1 MIADTEHADNENEGG
16 NSLLSFKAH
25 VNNIALHH
33 MVFALPF
40 AYMSA
45 FLAAGGVPPFWDLFW
60 ITVAIAGARSAALAL
75 DNLADLKYD
84 RQQARLSGRAMVRGE
99 ISTRAA
105 KISIGIYLLIFL
117 AAVLQLN
124 PICIK
129 LLPVA
134 ALPFLIYPYTKRF
147 TCLCH
152 FILGV
157 AISMAPAGAWVAI
170 RGDIDLPLIV
180 LCVAVALWIG
190 MFDAVYGAQD
200 ERFDRAH
207 GLHSLATAFTAKG
220 ALFIAR
226 ILHGGSIACFT
237 VLGFLLQMNAV
248 YFFGVGIAAGTL
260 VYQHSIVKPGD
271 FSRVTQAYFMRN
283 GIVSLAMFLFT
294 WMDLCW

>member
-1 MIADTEHADNENEGG
+1 MSIG
-16 NSLLSFKAH
+16 AH

-45 FLAAGGVPPFWDLFW
+45 FLAAEGMPPLWELLW

-84 RQQARLSGRAMVRGE
+84 SKQKRLAYRAMVRGDV
-99 ISTRAA
+99 SPRAA

-117 AAVLQLN
+117 VAVLQLN
-124 PICIK
+124 PICIR

-134 ALPFLIYPYTKRF
+134 AVPFLIYPYTKRF

-157 AISMAPAGAWVAI
+157 AIAMAPAGAWVAV
-170 RGDIDLPLIV
+170 RGSVDPPLLV
-180 LCVAVALWIG
+180 LCTAVALWIG

-200 ERFDRAH
+200 EAFDRSQ

-220 ALFIAR
+220 ALRIAKGVHALSIVCFILLGIMLR
-226 ILHGGSIACFT
+226 MHG
-237 VLGFLLQMNAV
+237 V
-248 YFFGVGIAAGTL
+248 YFLGVGIAAGTL
-260 VYQHSIVKPGD
+260 IYQHSIVKPDD
-271 FSRVTQAYFMRN
+271 FSRVTQGYFMRN
-283 GIVSLAMFLFT
+283 GIVSLAMFVFT
-294 WMDLCW
+294 WMGLYL

>member
-1 MIADTEHADNENEGG
+1 MSIR
-16 NSLLSFKAH
+16 AH

-45 FLAAGGVPPFWDLFW
+45 FLAAGGVPPLWELFW
-60 ITVAIAGARSAALAL
+60 ITVAIGGARSAALAL

-84 RQQARLSGRAMVRGE
+84 RQQERLSYRAMVRGDV
-99 ISTRAA
+99 SPRAA
-105 KISIGIYLLIFL
+105 KISIAIYLMVFL
-117 AAVLQLN
+117 VAVLQLN

-134 ALPFLIYPYTKRF
+134 AVPFLIYPYAKRF

-152 FILGV
+152 FLLGV
-157 AISMAPAGAWVAI
+157 AIAMAPAGAWVAI
-170 RGDIDLPLIV
+170 RGTIDPPLVV

-200 ERFDRAH
+200 EAFDKSH

-220 ALFIAR
+220 ALAIAKV
-226 ILHGGSIACFT
+226 LHAVSIACFI
-237 VLGFLLQMNAV
+237 VLGIMLQIHAV
-248 YFFGVGIAAGTL
+248 YFIGVGIAAGTL
-260 VYQHSIVKPGD
+260 VYQHSIVKPDD
-271 FSRVTQAYFMRN
+271 FHRVTQVYFMRN
-283 GIVSLAMFLFT
+283 GIVSLAMFACT
-294 WMDLCW
+294 WMALYL